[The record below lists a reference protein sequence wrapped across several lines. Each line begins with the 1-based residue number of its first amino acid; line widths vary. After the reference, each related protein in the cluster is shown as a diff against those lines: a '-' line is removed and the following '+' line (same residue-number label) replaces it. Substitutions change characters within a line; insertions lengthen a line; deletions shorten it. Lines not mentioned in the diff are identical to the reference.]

1 MFNNIKNIFKKIK
14 GILKSKKSKQP
25 IKTLTSK
32 TIKTLEKINA
42 EIESLYREAEQTGG
56 ENNWKNLVHY
66 LLKHIPPYSYIQYL
80 SKEEFKNLNDKLER
94 TLSLMNNHIQAK
106 ETETGDKGILIDLK
120 KQLLKCWKLF
130 AGRLQQENEEELAK
144 LIITS
149 GSDESQ
155 WVQFSISHLDKFDS
169 EVPASYLNQLKE
181 LASIK
186 SDDLSKPGNKAF
198 KSVLNT
204 QLALLEK
211 DEYDW
216 THLNIAR
223 LAAIKEDFSLKETPD
238 DYIVWHLEKA
248 QKAGGEL
255 SNIHLIILATIRLQK
270 KEYHETIDILAK
282 FVPDEDKDSLKQQR
296 LLLAAANGKLWL
308 QNHRNQSNGKK
319 AIEIFEDKSL
329 GELPPDENF
338 LFCQLLVGFKDNK
351 RAKNEFA
358 KLDLDR
364 INENKNDII
373 NLAWQLKGYNK
384 IEPFLEKSLEAEPRS
399 VNFLSHLCELYRFHK
414 NKFAEADLLIE
425 RIEKLEKKHPWV
437 IIKKCNH
444 CLAAGESES
453 VEQFLRQ
460 LPQEGIWAQE
470 AYLVNVRIELKKGS
484 INDANAYLQC
494 IENKNRID
502 YRYWNAVV
510 NAHMGNTKPALDGI
524 STIADH
530 GYFKNE
536 ITGLRGKLLLAE
548 GKYKEA
554 LNIFGNLTDGDCN
567 VYKAWCHINL
577 GNYKEVHKLIKR
589 VENEEE
595 IYLKASAYD
604 LAHKKED
611 AYLYYKRFIREANL
625 QNEYL
630 ENVIDR
636 FAYFVID
643 RKNLEDTD
651 WLLKE
656 ERLKKHLTVERLIH
670 LYAIGK
676 QWTEIIELILSRGDE
691 SYSDRLNFAYQELLF
706 SFIENKKWEE
716 ARKVTA
722 QLERLKCPVHQ
733 YEDFIIR
740 AELLDKIADDSQ
752 KFSVSE
758 YKNQNDEFIDAILS
772 LHKYMKGKLGLSTV
786 CRRIESLVEKNPQ
799 VPEPILVLLIIS
811 LQNKD
816 RTKSQEFAKSLQH
829 RMEEFNDEGIKLI
842 AQILISL
849 ALDNTD
855 IDIEVENLLTT
866 ANSHNRKLPILEQ
879 NFWHRIILSLA
890 QKNIEKTIEVMEH
903 MEGNV
908 MIPDQYRT
916 AIYAKHALHNIMND
930 REQQAIEDLQKAI
943 GEQ

>member
-1 MFNNIKNIFKKIK
+1 MFNNIKNIFKKIT
-14 GILKSKKSKQP
+14 GLFKSEKSP
-25 IKTLTSK
+25 PPSKTLTPK
-32 TIKTLEKINA
+32 TIETLKEINA
-42 EIESLYREAEQTGG
+42 EIESLYRETEQTGE
-56 ENNWKNLVHY
+56 ENNWKNLVQY
-66 LLKHIPPYSYIQYL
+66 LSRHIPPYGYIRYL
-80 SKEEFKNLNDKLER
+80 SQEEFQNLNDKLER

-130 AGRLQQENEEELAK
+130 AGRLQQEKEEELAK
-144 LIITS
+144 LIITN
-149 GSDESQ
+149 GSDEPQ
-155 WVQFSISHLDKFDS
+155 WVQFSISHLDKFDN
-169 EVPASYLNQLKE
+169 EVPAPYLNQLKE

-223 LAAIKEDFSLKETPD
+223 LAAIKEDFSLKDTPD

-364 INENKNDII
+364 INENKTDII
-373 NLAWQLKGYNK
+373 NLAWQLKGYDK

-437 IIKKCNH
+437 IVKKCNH

-470 AYLVNVRIELKKGS
+470 AYLVNVRVELKKGS

-524 STIADH
+524 STIADD

-567 VYKAWCHINL
+567 VCKAWCHINL

-643 RKNLEDTD
+643 RKNREDTD

-656 ERLKKHLTVERLIH
+656 ERLKKYLRVERLIH
-670 LYAIGK
+670 LYAIEK
-676 QWTEIIELILSRGDE
+676 KWDEVIRLIQSRGEDDNA
-691 SYSDRLNFAYQELLF
+691 YSNRLKYAYQELLF
-706 SFIENKKWEE
+706 NFIEDKKWDE
-716 ARKVTA
+716 ARKITA
-722 QLERLKCPVHQ
+722 QLKRLNCPVHL
-733 YEDFIIR
+733 YEGFIVK
-740 AELLDKIADDSQ
+740 AELLDDITDDKKEISD
-752 KFSVSE
+752 SN
-758 YKNQNDEFIDAILS
+758 YKHMKDECIDAILS
-772 LHKYMKGKLGLSTV
+772 LRKYMRGKASSNEV
-786 CRRIESLVEKNPQ
+786 RRKIEALAKKNDQ
-799 VPEPILVLLIIS
+799 RPEPVLLLLIIS
-811 LQNKD
+811 LREGDSPKAREFAQRLQPHLETIKD
-816 RTKSQEFAKSLQH
+816 REI
-829 RMEEFNDEGIKLI
+829 GLI
-842 AQILISL
+842 ARMFVSM
-849 ALDNTD
+849 ALGEDRIA
-855 IDIEVENLLTT
+855 IDDLLKVL
-866 ANSHNRKLPILEQ
+866 NSPGQKLPVLQQHFWERFILT
-879 NFWHRIILSLA
+879 LA
-890 QKNIEKTIEVMEH
+890 HENIEKTLGLMAQIEPAVT
-903 MEGNV
+903 
-908 MIPDQYRT
+908 IPHRSR
-916 AIYAKHALHNIMND
+916 AALYARHALDDLNKN
-930 REQQAIEDLQKAI
+930 RELQAVEYLQKAI
-943 GEQ
+943 GE